1 METETNPENWN
12 TELKL
17 QVKVDNFGKQKQ
29 NRNFEINV
37 KLKLKNISKQ
47 MELVQ
52 ERRQSHSDDRHAGWH
67 CSRPHSPYHDS
78 GGRIIMGHIL
88 V

>member
-52 ERRQSHSDDRHAGWH
+52 EWHQSHSDDRHALDLIH
-67 CSRPHSPYHDS
+67 H
-78 GGRIIMGHIL
+78 IMTVRDGL
-88 V
+88 